1 MNSWLYCILT
11 SLTAQDLTNG
21 NTEYSPIADT
31 DPIQF
36 LQPVYC
42 FNLLNSVYKA
52 NRKVLESLKQQK
64 DWSAMTNQKSK
75 GTLADLVLSAKE
87 AEFAGPTFEA
97 LWSELQL
104 PGRPPVLFALDGL
117 SHINMNSD
125 YRDPSYNIV
134 HSHQLA
140 LVQTFVDALSGKT
153 KFPNGGAI
161 IAATSGNNAHHHAS
175 QELVLSQ
182 LEAGQN
188 GKEIPQPDPYEKK
201 YDSRVYD
208 ALKNST
214 VLRIES
220 LSKPHAR
227 VLMEYWGA
235 SGLLRAAIDHDTLCR
250 QWALGGHGIVGEME
264 RSSLMT
270 MKM

>member
-1 MNSWLYCILT
+1 MICT
-11 SLTAQDLTNG
+11 GQDLTNG
-21 NTEYSPIADT
+21 NTEYSPIPDT

-36 LQPVYC
+36 AQPVYT
-42 FNLLNSVYKA
+42 FNLLNNIYKA
-52 NRKVLESLKQQK
+52 NQKVLESLKQEK
-64 DWSAMTNQKSK
+64 DWSATTNQKQK

-87 AEFAGPTFEA
+87 AEFAWPTFDA

-104 PGRPPVLFALDGL
+104 PGRPPVLFTLDGL

-125 YRDPSYNIV
+125 YRDPSHNIV
-134 HSHQLA
+134 HSHNLT
-140 LVQTFVDALSGKT
+140 LVRTFVDAISGKT
-153 KFPNGGAI
+153 KLPNGGGV
-161 IAATSGNNAHHHAS
+161 IAATSGNNAHLHAS

-188 GKEIPQPDPYEKK
+188 GEEVPKPQPYEKK
-201 YDSRVYD
+201 YDERVYN
-208 ALKNST
+208 ALKNAT
-214 VLRIES
+214 VYRIES
-220 LSKPHAR
+220 LSKPDAR

-235 SGLLRAAIDHDTLCR
+235 SGLLRAAIDHDTVCR